1 MDAALADRTIA
12 RMEQEDVIRCSNN
25 CCALPDFQVQL
36 TPQQQKM
43 LDILREQYRQT
54 PFCPPEK
61 SKLTTEYGRDKNFA
75 KALEYLL
82 DTGELLPVDTE
93 LLFLSDA
100 MEDALV
106 RFTGLA
112 QEHGSVTLAQF
123 RDAIGASRKY
133 AMAIL
138 EYWDRRGVTRK
149 QEDARI
155 LL

>member
-1 MDAALADRTIA
+1 
-12 RMEQEDVIRCSNN
+12 
-25 CCALPDFQVQL
+25 
-36 TPQQQKM
+36 
-43 LDILREQYRQT
+43 
-54 PFCPPEK
+54 
-61 SKLTTEYGRDKNFA
+61 
-75 KALEYLL
+75 
-82 DTGELLPVDTE
+82 
-93 LLFLSDA
+93 

-123 RDAIGASRKY
+123 RDAISASRKY